1 MGRWALVLLLCISSL
16 ASFSAETTDPRLQ
29 AIYDRVGR
37 EVAGEWFECFGGT
50 ARRLAVGLGTPAA
63 FMYMAFEACSRER
76 QAIVVKYREVGG
88 VDLNEFLR
96 SLDVMTL
103 EFAMAGIEEVRSR
116 R

>member
-1 MGRWALVLLLCISSL
+1 MRRWPLVLLLCIRSL
-16 ASFSAETTDPRLQ
+16 TSPAAETTDPRLQ

-37 EVAGEWFECFGGT
+37 EVAGEWFVCFGGT
-50 ARRLAVGLGTPAA
+50 VRRLAVGLGTPAA

-76 QAIVVKYREVGG
+76 RAIVAKYREVGG
-88 VDLNEFLR
+88 ADLNEFLR
-96 SLDVMTL
+96 SLDVITS